1 MLRKQIKIVS
11 LMKLVKYAIIL
22 SICTGLNAQFKDAA
36 ITFDDRLLRDDEKS
50 SLFNLK
56 NSMTKF
62 YVDTVWN
69 DEYRDLELNLNIQI
83 IFEGNANTGS
93 SEAYLIQSL
102 FSNNV
107 DLHFFDKGSQF
118 ALNQNSS
125 LYYDSVYYDPLSSL
139 LGFYGNIILG
149 AELDTWSFLGGS
161 QHYEKARSIAVRAS
175 ASNFSRGW
183 EQRLLLIN
191 LLTDNIGLRK
201 LRFST
206 YLSYELFENGNVDE
220 CVQCLEELINNLDE
234 IFEVLET
241 VNPGVNGE
249 IQLTDGLLSLL
260 EIQKIHACEF
270 SGIRFDAGNPVGLL
284 KASIHYGMSDEKYKK
299 EIREWI
305 QGTLKS
311 EI

>member
-1 MLRKQIKIVS
+1 MTRKLIKIIFS
-11 LMKLVKYAIIL
+11 IKIFKYAFIL
-22 SICTGLNAQFKDAA
+22 ILVSGLNAQFKEAD

-56 NSMTKF
+56 NAMQRF

-69 DEYRDLELNLNIQI
+69 DEYRDLELKLNIQI

-93 SEAYLIQSL
+93 SESFLIQSL
-102 FSNNV
+102 FSNNK

-118 ALNQNSS
+118 SLSQNSS

-149 AELDTWSFLGGS
+149 AELDTWSSLGGS

-191 LLTDNIGLRK
+191 LLTDNGGLRK

-206 YLSYELFENGNVDE
+206 YLTYELFDNGNIDDCITVLD
-220 CVQCLEELINNLDE
+220 ELIKNLNEIYNNYSQE
-234 IFEVLET
+234 NYTNMFMKYHGPKI
-241 VNPGVNGE
+241 GE
-249 IQLTDGLLSLL
+249 IMEKLGQKEMLSKMQYLDSQRSN
-260 EIQKIHACEF
+260 I
-270 SGIRFDAGNPVGLL
+270 
-284 KASIHYGMSDEKYKK
+284 YKDFYSN
-299 EIREWI
+299 I
-305 QGTLKS
+305 
-311 EI
+311 

>member
-1 MLRKQIKIVS
+1 MKRKLNKIIS
-11 LMKLVKYAIIL
+11 PKKNIKYAFIQIL
-22 SICTGLNAQFKDAA
+22 ISELNAQFKEAS

-56 NSMTKF
+56 SAMQRF

-69 DEYRDLELNLNIQI
+69 DEYRDLELKLNIQI

-93 SEAYLIQSL
+93 SESFLIQSL
-102 FSNNV
+102 FSNNM

-118 ALNQNSS
+118 SLSQNSS

-149 AELDTWSFLGGS
+149 AELDTWSSLGGS

-191 LLTDNIGLRK
+191 LLTDNGGLRK

-206 YLSYELFENGNVDE
+206 YLAYELFDNGNIDDCIDVLND
-220 CVQCLEELINNLDE
+220 LIKNLNEIYNNYSQE
-234 IFEVLET
+234 NYTNMFMKYHGPKI
-241 VNPGVNGE
+241 GE
-249 IQLTDGLLSLL
+249 IMEKLGQKEMLSKMQYLDSQRSN
-260 EIQKIHACEF
+260 I
-270 SGIRFDAGNPVGLL
+270 
-284 KASIHYGMSDEKYKK
+284 YKDFHSN
-299 EIREWI
+299 I
-305 QGTLKS
+305 
-311 EI
+311 

>member
-1 MLRKQIKIVS
+1 MLRKLIKISLPIKIV
-11 LMKLVKYAIIL
+11 KCIIVVLFFSEL
-22 SICTGLNAQFKDAA
+22 SAQFKEAN

-56 NSMTKF
+56 NSMQKF

-69 DEYRDLELNLNIQI
+69 DEYRDLELKLNIQV

-93 SEAYLIQSL
+93 SESFLIQSL
-102 FSNNV
+102 FSNNM

-118 ALNQNSS
+118 SLSQNSS

-149 AELDTWSFLGGS
+149 AELDTWSSLGGS

-191 LLTDNIGLRK
+191 LLTDNAGLRK

-206 YLSYELFENGNVDE
+206 YLSYELFENGNIDE
-220 CVQCLEELINNLDE
+220 CILALNELIKNLDE
-234 IFEVLET
+234 IFNNYSQENYT
-241 VNPGVNGE
+241 NMFMKYHGPKIGE
-249 IQLTDGLLSLL
+249 IMEKLGQKEMLL
-260 EIQKIHACEF
+260 ELQDLDSQRLNIYKEF
-270 SGIRFDAGNPVGLL
+270 YSNIWL
-284 KASIHYGMSDEKYKK
+284 KYFLRLKK
-299 EIREWI
+299 
-305 QGTLKS
+305 
-311 EI
+311 

>member
-1 MLRKQIKIVS
+1 MTRKLIKIIFS
-11 LMKLVKYAIIL
+11 KNIYKYALIL
-22 SICTGLNAQFKDAA
+22 ILVSRLNAQFKEAN

-56 NSMTKF
+56 SAMQRF
-62 YVDTVWN
+62 YVDTAWN
-69 DEYRDLELNLNIQI
+69 DEYRDLELKLNIQI

-93 SEAYLIQSL
+93 SESFLIHSL
-102 FSNNV
+102 FSNNM

-118 ALNQNSS
+118 SLSQNSS

-149 AELDTWSFLGGS
+149 AELDTWSLLAGS

-191 LLTDNIGLRK
+191 LLTDNVGLRK

-206 YLSYELFENGNVDE
+206 YLTYELFDNGNIDD
-220 CVQCLEELINNLDE
+220 CIAALDELIKNLNQIYNNYSQE
-234 IFEVLET
+234 NYTNMFMKYHGPKI
-241 VNPGVNGE
+241 GE
-249 IQLTDGLLSLL
+249 IMEKLGQKEMLSKMQYLDSQRSN
-260 EIQKIHACEF
+260 I
-270 SGIRFDAGNPVGLL
+270 
-284 KASIHYGMSDEKYKK
+284 YKDFYSN
-299 EIREWI
+299 I
-305 QGTLKS
+305 
-311 EI
+311 

>member
-1 MLRKQIKIVS
+1 MTRKLIKIIFS
-11 LMKLVKYAIIL
+11 IKIFKYAFIL
-22 SICTGLNAQFKDAA
+22 ILVSGLNAQFKEAD

-56 NSMTKF
+56 NAMKRF

-69 DEYRDLELNLNIQI
+69 DEYRDLELKLNIQI

-93 SEAYLIQSL
+93 SESFLIQSL
-102 FSNNV
+102 FSNNK

-118 ALNQNSS
+118 SLSQNSS

-149 AELDTWSFLGGS
+149 AELDTWSSLGGS

-191 LLTDNIGLRK
+191 LLTDNVGLRK

-206 YLSYELFENGNVDE
+206 YLTYELFDNGNIDDCITVLD
-220 CVQCLEELINNLDE
+220 ELIKNLNEIYNNYSQE
-234 IFEVLET
+234 NYTNMFMKYHGPKI
-241 VNPGVNGE
+241 GE
-249 IQLTDGLLSLL
+249 IMEKLGQKEMLSKMQYLDSQRSN
-260 EIQKIHACEF
+260 I
-270 SGIRFDAGNPVGLL
+270 
-284 KASIHYGMSDEKYKK
+284 YKDFYSN
-299 EIREWI
+299 I
-305 QGTLKS
+305 
-311 EI
+311 

>member
-1 MLRKQIKIVS
+1 MTRKLIKIIFS
-11 LMKLVKYAIIL
+11 IKIFKYAFIL
-22 SICTGLNAQFKDAA
+22 ILVSGLNAQFKEAD

-56 NSMTKF
+56 NAMKRF

-69 DEYRDLELNLNIQI
+69 DEYRDLELKLNIQI

-93 SEAYLIQSL
+93 SESFLIQSL
-102 FSNNV
+102 FSNNM

-118 ALNQNSS
+118 SLSQNSS

-149 AELDTWSFLGGS
+149 AELDTWSSLGGS

-191 LLTDNIGLRK
+191 LLTDNSGLRK

-206 YLSYELFENGNVDE
+206 YLTYELFDNGNIDDCITVLD
-220 CVQCLEELINNLDE
+220 ELIKNLNE
-234 IFEVLET
+234 IYDNYSQENYTNMFMKYHG
-241 VNPGVNGE
+241 PKIGE
-249 IQLTDGLLSLL
+249 IMEKLGQKEMLSKMQYLDSQRSN
-260 EIQKIHACEF
+260 I
-270 SGIRFDAGNPVGLL
+270 
-284 KASIHYGMSDEKYKK
+284 YKDFYSN
-299 EIREWI
+299 I
-305 QGTLKS
+305 
-311 EI
+311 

>member
-1 MLRKQIKIVS
+1 MIRKLIKIIFS
-11 LMKLVKYAIIL
+11 IKIFKYAFIL
-22 SICTGLNAQFKDAA
+22 ILVSGLNAQFKEAD

-56 NSMTKF
+56 NAMKRF

-69 DEYRDLELNLNIQI
+69 DEYRDLELKLNVQI

-93 SEAYLIQSL
+93 SESFLIQSL
-102 FSNNV
+102 FSNNK

-118 ALNQNSS
+118 SLSQNSS

-149 AELDTWSFLGGS
+149 AELDTWSSLGGS

-191 LLTDNIGLRK
+191 LLTDNGGLRK

-206 YLSYELFENGNVDE
+206 YLTYELFDNGNIDDCITVLD
-220 CVQCLEELINNLDE
+220 ELIKNLNEIYNNYSQE
-234 IFEVLET
+234 NYTNMFMKYHGPKI
-241 VNPGVNGE
+241 GE
-249 IQLTDGLLSLL
+249 IMEKLGQKEMLSKMQYLDSQRSN
-260 EIQKIHACEF
+260 I
-270 SGIRFDAGNPVGLL
+270 
-284 KASIHYGMSDEKYKK
+284 YKDFYSN
-299 EIREWI
+299 I
-305 QGTLKS
+305 
-311 EI
+311 